1 MEQLFFITLVPNA
14 IHHWQKDR
22 HNNIPTSFPT
32 KFCTHQKATPPS
44 HRYPSCP
51 TILMLLYRWYTQ
63 QETPSLAS
71 VMKQPKE
78 STHVL
83 SKYLTVT
90 ACPVGGFVW
99 PSELPT
105 VFGWT
110 LKISPISQFCTLL
123 CSSQTLIIL
132 PARWCYS
139 DGLHLYFGRR
149 RIEPEP
155 ADRLFWPCFALFS
168 SVSPGQDCFFSKIFN
183 PFITSQDTH
192 EIPYYTSEKS
202 RFHSPQCRQAPGP
215 SHPVDLHR
223 DLSLLGEKLPGL
235 EVTITRCRSYEWNE
249 PHFYSDMPS
258 GPAAEWLQLHTCPS
272 VDFIRSDSDVT
283 RTTKD
288 NFLPNTRSQRSAV
301 KSQS

>member
-1 MEQLFFITLVPNA
+1 MANVLRPAPQRLLAEKGKWTNCVFYHFGPKCNTPLT
-14 IHHWQKDR
+14 KDR

-44 HRYPSCP
+44 HRYPSCA
-51 TILMLLYRWYTQ
+51 TILMLLYRWYSQ

-90 ACPVGGFVW
+90 ACAVGGFVW

-105 VFGWT
+105 MFGWS
-110 LKISPISQFCTLL
+110 LKISPISQFYTLL
-123 CSSQTLIIL
+123 YSSQTLIIL

-192 EIPYYTSEKS
+192 EIPYY
-202 RFHSPQCRQAPGP
+202 SPRNRGSIPCRCNWFISYNRADRLQAPPTQSICTGI
-215 SHPVDLHR
+215 
-223 DLSLLGEKLPGL
+223 SL
-235 EVTITRCRSYEWNE
+235 Y
-249 PHFYSDMPS
+249 
-258 GPAAEWLQLHTCPS
+258 
-272 VDFIRSDSDVT
+272 
-283 RTTKD
+283 
-288 NFLPNTRSQRSAV
+288 
-301 KSQS
+301 